1 MSTSSSSV
9 QPGVLLGMGNPLLDI
24 SATVKK
30 EFIEKYNLK
39 ANDAILYEK
48 EDIYDDL
55 KENYGSTIEHIAGG
69 ATQNSVRVAQWI
81 LGVKKATAFFG
92 CVGKDDAAATLQKC
106 AEADSVDARYQV
118 NEGKPTGRCAV
129 LITGQ
134 DRSLVTKLD
143 AANEYTVD
151 HLKSN
156 WEVVEKARFYYS
168 AGFFLTV
175 SVESMLMVA
184 KHAAENGK
192 VYAMNLSAEFL
203 ADFFM
208 DNMDKVMA
216 LSEIVFGNETEA
228 LNFAKKKKYDT
239 TNVAEIAAKMEKIP
253 FEGKEGRT
261 RTVVITQG
269 AGNVIVVKDGE
280 TKEYP
285 ATPIAKEQ
293 IVDTNGA
300 GDAFVG
306 GFLAA
311 LVEGKDQAKCVKCG
325 IWAATKIIQQSGC
338 TFPEKMDFEQ

>member
-1 MSTSSSSV
+1 M
-9 QPGVLLGMGNPLLDI
+9 
-24 SATVKK
+24 
-30 EFIEKYNLK
+30 
-39 ANDAILYEK
+39 
-48 EDIYDDL
+48 
-55 KENYGSTIEHIAGG
+55 
-69 ATQNSVRVAQWI
+69 
-81 LGVKKATAFFG
+81 
-92 CVGKDDAAATLQKC
+92 
-106 AEADSVDARYQV
+106 
-118 NEGKPTGRCAV
+118 

-151 HLKSN
+151 HLESN
-156 WEVVEKARFYYS
+156 WAVVENARFYYS

-184 KHAAENGK
+184 KHAVEKGK

-208 DNMDKVMA
+208 EKMDKVMS

-239 TNVAEIAAKMEKIP
+239 TNVAEVAAKMEKIP
-253 FEGKEGRT
+253 FEGSKGGRT

-280 TKEYP
+280 IKEYP

-311 LVEGKDQAKCVKCG
+311 LVEGKDQDKCVKCG

-338 TFPEKMDFEQ
+338 TFPEKMDFEEWDGGPSA

>member
-1 MSTSSSSV
+1 M
-9 QPGVLLGMGNPLLDI
+9 
-24 SATVKK
+24 
-30 EFIEKYNLK
+30 
-39 ANDAILYEK
+39 
-48 EDIYDDL
+48 
-55 KENYGSTIEHIAGG
+55 
-69 ATQNSVRVAQWI
+69 
-81 LGVKKATAFFG
+81 
-92 CVGKDDAAATLQKC
+92 
-106 AEADSVDARYQV
+106 
-118 NEGKPTGRCAV
+118 
-129 LITGQ
+129 
-134 DRSLVTKLD
+134 
-143 AANEYTVD
+143 
-151 HLKSN
+151 
-156 WEVVEKARFYYS
+156 VEKARFYYS

-184 KHAAENGK
+184 KHAAENSK

-311 LVEGKDQAKCVKCG
+311 LVEGKD
-325 IWAATKIIQQSGC
+325 
-338 TFPEKMDFEQ
+338 